1 MEYLCAE
8 LILLNHFKDISSTH
22 QESVRWKIG
31 WVMWYIIK
39 DTQLLYF
46 NKMLKGCRCSA
57 GSLWTANR
65 GKQKVFNEKSLMET
79 LLKHTVNSLVHR
91 SD

>member
-1 MEYLCAE
+1 M
-8 LILLNHFKDISSTH
+8 
-22 QESVRWKIG
+22 V
-31 WVMWYIIK
+31 
-39 DTQLLYF
+39 
-46 NKMLKGCRCSA
+46 SA

-79 LLKHTVNSLVHR
+79 LLKHTVNGLIHR